1 MLRISPPRYVG
12 RLTLLA
18 SAVLVIDLALSSP
31 AFGHGDLHEQIDAL
45 TEEIKTAPNDA
56 RLYLKRA
63 DLRRVHQEI
72 APAKADYDQAERLD
86 PALNLVHLGR
96 GKLLAGTGAFEEAR
110 KELDRFLK
118 AEPNHLDGLVTRA
131 RLEVK
136 RKRPLDA
143 AQDYARVIRLP
154 GKAEVEYYLEY
165 AAALSGAGPAHVKDA
180 IEVLDEG
187 IAKIGPIPTLQL
199 QAIELEVARKEYGSA
214 LKRLDTLANG
224 AGRKESWLERRGD
237 ILLQAGE
244 DEQALQAYQRATS
257 LIDALPARIRAR
269 KATADLEGRLKTKIR
284 ALKGNA

>member
-1 MLRISPPRYVG
+1 MIRIPPRHLG

-18 SAVLVIDLALSSP
+18 SAVLIIDLALSCP

-45 TEEIKTAPNDA
+45 TSEIKAAPNDA

-86 PALNLVHLGR
+86 PALSLVHLGR
-96 GKLLAGTGAFEEAR
+96 GKLLAGTGAYEEAR
-110 KELDRFLK
+110 KELDRFLE

-136 RKRPLDA
+136 RKRPLVA
-143 AQDYARVIRLP
+143 AEDYARVLRLP
-154 GKAEVEYYLEY
+154 GKVEVEYYLEY
-165 AAALSGAGPAHVKDA
+165 AAALSGAGSAHVKDA
-180 IEVLDEG
+180 IAVLDVG

-199 QAIELEVARKEYGSA
+199 QAIELEVARKEYGNA

-237 ILLQAGE
+237 ILRQAGE
-244 DEQALQAYQRATS
+244 EKQARQAYESALS
-257 LIDALPARIRAR
+257 LIDSLPVRIRGR
-269 KATADLEGRLKTKIR
+269 KATVDLERRLQTKIR
-284 ALKGNA
+284 ALKGSA